1 MLLYTFCL
9 ANYQKIEFDENSLFI
24 RLYFL
29 RKRLFDI
36 SDLKSVEDFKIT
48 RLMFQ
53 MVKFPENGTGFF
65 IEFKNGK
72 KYRVSPNMQNF
83 ETLKHK
89 LLEIVKRD
97 SCLEYQV
104 KSVPEV

>member
-1 MLLYTFCL
+1 MFLLLCFYISFASQTI
-9 ANYQKIEFDENSLFI
+9 QKIEFDENSLLI

-29 RKRLFDI
+29 RKIFFDI

-89 LLEIVKRD
+89 LLEIMKKGIAV
-97 SCLEYQV
+97 
-104 KSVPEV
+104 